1 MDVANDTKILLGRRI
16 RYLRNRRLMTQEQ
29 LGEQANV
36 DYKYLG
42 GIERGERNP
51 STENLAKIAKAL
63 GVRLHEI
70 FIFEHEIEDPQD
82 LKRRI
87 DELLKDA
94 SDMELKTIYRIVEA
108 IVK

>member
-1 MDVANDTKILLGRRI
+1 MDVTNGTKTLLGRRI
-16 RYLRNRRLMTQEQ
+16 RQLRKLRLMTQEQ

-70 FIFEHEIEDPQD
+70 FIFEHEIQDPQD
-82 LKRRI
+82 LKNRI

-94 SDMELKTIYRIVEA
+94 SDKELKTIYRIVEA